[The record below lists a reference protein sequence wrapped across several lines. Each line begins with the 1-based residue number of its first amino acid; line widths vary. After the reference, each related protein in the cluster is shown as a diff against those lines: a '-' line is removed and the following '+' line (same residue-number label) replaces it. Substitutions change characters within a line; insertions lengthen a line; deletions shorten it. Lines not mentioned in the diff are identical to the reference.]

1 MVIVAFVDP
10 AEFVAVMVYDA
21 EPAVVGVPLITQDE
35 STESP
40 AGRPVDVQLIISAPL
55 SLKLPGLIV
64 SKVPTVPEEVEYV
77 KVGALGFTDKVN
89 SPMSTPTEFVMVTV

>member
-35 STESP
+35 FTESP
-40 AGRPVDVQLIISAPL
+40 AGRPEVVQLVIEAPL
-55 SLKLPGLIV
+55 LFIFEGLMV
-64 SKVPTVPEEVEYV
+64 RAEFTVPE
-77 KVGALGFTDKVN
+77 ALA
-89 SPMSTPTEFVMVTV
+89 